1 MAGWMKGSWLTG
13 IGSSYCSGTTET
25 SGSWRINDLLVKLGL
40 YVWSDKASGGS
51 MVNWICSSIPQW
63 LTGHSSSDRRRKRE
77 CMHACRPKDNKVA
90 HSSHSPLAF
99 FSWCVLRE
107 VLLQIQRVLFVF
119 DWFNSAAV
127 QNLLPGSQLTKC
139 HPQTAAMQWAGY
151 SYHHYKSV
159 SSSTS
164 EIQLSG
170 ACSI

>member
-1 MAGWMKGSWLTG
+1 MVDRNRLFLLLRYYRNFWKLKDKW
-13 IGSSYCSGTTET
+13 SSGEA
-25 SGSWRINDLLVKLGL
+25 WVVRLV
-40 YVWSDKASGGS
+40 SDKASGGS

-63 LTGHSSSDRRRKRE
+63 LTGQSSSDRRRKRE
-77 CMHACRPKDNKVA
+77 CIHACKHKDNKVA